1 MHVYASVFWFNRMC
15 TCMKDVATQF
25 NRNFLSQ
32 HCMYRDISLSQLV
45 YAFIHS
51 FIQLIQATMS
61 QGYDSKTKETVDKET
76 ETDHTMY
83 TRTQIKKN

>member
-1 MHVYASVFWFNRMC
+1 
-15 TCMKDVATQF
+15 
-25 NRNFLSQ
+25 
-32 HCMYRDISLSQLV
+32 MYRDISLSQLV